1 MEHADVAGPVVE
13 EQPKGRLSRSL
24 SQRQLVLICL
34 GNVVGAGIYGLVGQM
49 SAHVGGAIWIPFL
62 VALAL
67 AVLTVFSYAEL
78 SSKYPRAG
86 GAATYVHQAFRAPFV
101 TFMVMFAMVAS
112 AVNSASTLSLAAGG
126 YIEDVLSIPTLVTAV
141 FVIVVPGV
149 IIVLGVSLS
158 ARFNSVLTVV
168 ELGGLALV
176 VVAAIAA
183 VMVGTGAL
191 GNLVDFAATGGGAEA
206 GAADGSVVA
215 AVVAATSLAFFAF
228 VGFED
233 AANMAEETRNPTRAC
248 ARALVIALLTAA
260 ALYLTIAV
268 LASVVVGGDQL
279 ATSSAPLLEVLRQ
292 SPLAVP
298 ATVFSVIAALA
309 VGNGVL
315 INLLSASRMLYGM
328 ADQKVL
334 HGSLAVVHPTR
345 HTPWVAAVA
354 VTAVA
359 MIFVFTGR
367 LAVLATTTVG
377 LLLIVFAMVNVSV
390 LVLRRERVDHKHF
403 RAPTALP
410 VLGALVCVV
419 LLTQQEAEVLLR
431 VVVVL
436 LVGVVLWAVNRVAIR
451 RTAALR

>member
-1 MEHADVAGPVVE
+1 MERVNAVGPTVD
-13 EQPKGRLSRSL
+13 EQPNGRLRRSL

-34 GNVVGAGIYGLVGQM
+34 GNVVGAGIYGLVGEM
-49 SAHVGGAIWIPFL
+49 SAQVGGAIWIPFL

-86 GAATYVHQAFRAPFV
+86 GAATYVHQAFRSPFV

-126 YIEDVLSIPTLVTAV
+126 YIAEVLPIPTLVTAV
-141 FVIVVPGV
+141 FVIVVLGA

-158 ARFNSVLTVV
+158 ARSNSVLTVV
-168 ELGGLALV
+168 ELCGLALV
-176 VVAAIAA
+176 VLAAIAA
-183 VMVGTGAL
+183 IIVGTGAA
-191 GNLVDFAATGGGAEA
+191 GNLVDFSATGGGPEA
-206 GAADGSVVA
+206 GAAEGSVIA
-215 AVVAATSLAFFAF
+215 AIVAATSLAFFAF

-233 AANMAEETRNPTRAC
+233 AANMAEETKNPAKAC

-260 ALYLTIAV
+260 ALYLAISV

-292 SPLAVP
+292 SPLSVP
-298 ATVFSVIAALA
+298 AALFTVIAAIA

-334 HGSLAVVHPTR
+334 HASLATVHPTR
-345 HTPWVAAVA
+345 HTPWVASVV

-359 MIFVFTGR
+359 MVFVFTGR
-367 LAVLATTTVG
+367 LAVLATTTVA
-377 LLLIVFAMVNVSV
+377 LLLIVFAMVNISV
-390 LVLRRERVDHKHF
+390 LVLRRERVDHQHF
-403 RAPTALP
+403 RAPAALP
-410 VLGALVCVV
+410 ALGALVCLA
-419 LLTQQEAEVLLR
+419 LLTQQEAAVLLR
-431 VVVVL
+431 VVIVL
-436 LVGVVLWAVNRVAIR
+436 LVGVALFAVNHVVMR
-451 RTAALR
+451 RAAAPR

>member
-1 MEHADVAGPVVE
+1 MEHADAAGSALDETP
-13 EQPKGRLSRSL
+13 GRLRRSL
-24 SQRQLVLICL
+24 SERQLVLICL

-49 SAHVGGAIWIPFL
+49 SAHVGGAIWVPFL

-67 AVLTVFSYAEL
+67 AILTVFSYAEL

-86 GAATYVHQAFRAPFV
+86 GAATYVHQAFGMPFV

-126 YIEDVLSIPTLVTAV
+126 YVAEVLPIPTLVTAV
-141 FVIVVPGV
+141 FLIIVLGV
-149 IIVLGVSLS
+149 IILLGVSLS
-158 ARFNSVLTVV
+158 ARSNSVLTVV

-183 VMVGTGAL
+183 IMIGTGAV
-191 GNLVDFAATGGGAEA
+191 GNLVDFAATGGGAE
-206 GAADGSVVA
+206 ADGSVVA

-233 AANMAEETRNPTRAC
+233 AANMAEETRNPARAC

-268 LASVVVGGDQL
+268 LASIVVGGDQL
-279 ATSSAPLLEVLRQ
+279 ATSSAPLLEVIQR
-292 SPLAVP
+292 SPLAIP
-298 ATVFSVIAALA
+298 ASLFTVIAAIA

-315 INLLSASRMLYGM
+315 INLLSASRMLYGI

-334 HGSLAVVHPTR
+334 HGSLAAVHATR

-359 MIFVFTGR
+359 MILVFTGR
-367 LAVLATTTVG
+367 LAVLATTTVA
-377 LLLIVFAMVNVSV
+377 LLLMVFATVNISV
-390 LVLRRERVDHKHF
+390 LVLRRERVDHQHF

-410 VLGALVCVV
+410 ALGALVCLA
-419 LLTQQEAEVLLR
+419 LLTQQDAAVLLR

-436 LVGVVLWAVNRVAIR
+436 LVGVVLWAVNHVVMR
-451 RTAALR
+451 RAAAPR